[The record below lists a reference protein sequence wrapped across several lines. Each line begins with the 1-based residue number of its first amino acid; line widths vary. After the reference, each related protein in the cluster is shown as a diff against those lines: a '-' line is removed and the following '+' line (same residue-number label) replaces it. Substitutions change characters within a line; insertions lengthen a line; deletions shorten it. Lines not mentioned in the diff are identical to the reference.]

1 MSGLIGNKNALGNKG
16 GGRKSAYQEK
26 ADAETLHKMFFDV
39 LSKEDIK
46 QYIKEGNYSLM
57 DVFIS
62 KGFGGNDKI
71 LIELFKKIFP
81 DNINLSGLTD
91 PLRQLTDEQID
102 DRIKQLK
109 IAVDGV
115 TSGED
120 KEESKD

>member
-1 MSGLIGNKNALGNKG
+1 MPSGGTIGNKG

-39 LSKEDIK
+39 LDK
-46 QYIKEGNYSLM
+46 QEVKKMISDGKYSLK

-62 KGFGGNDKI
+62 KGFTGNEKI
-71 LIELFKKIFP
+71 LIELFKKVFP
-81 DNINLSGLTD
+81 DNINLSGLND

-115 TSGED
+115 TTGED
-120 KEESKD
+120 KEEGKD

>member
-26 ADAETLHKMFFDV
+26 ADVETLHKMFFDV
-39 LSKEDIK
+39 LSKEDVK
-46 QYIKEGNYSLM
+46 QYIKEGKYSLM
-57 DVFIS
+57 DVFLS

-81 DNINLSGLTD
+81 DNINLSVLTD

-115 TSGED
+115 TTGED
-120 KEESKD
+120 KKES